1 MNHKKAKI
9 PIAVTM
15 GDAAGIGPEI
25 IVKALGVK
33 DLHRRALPVVIGD
46 AKTMEQALSIA
57 KSGLRIQPISQIE
70 EARDDPE
77 VIPVLDLKNIDLPLL
92 KHGRIDPMAGK
103 AAVEY
108 IQKAVELALE
118 GRVGAI
124 VTAPIHKEAI
134 NKAGFHYAGHTE
146 LLAHL
151 TNTRE
156 YAMLLAHGPFR
167 VSHVTTHTSMRNS
180 CDRIKKERVSTVI
193 RLTHEFLKRLGIES
207 PRIGVAGLNPHSGED
222 GLFGDEEQQE
232 ILPAIREARDKGWNV
247 EGPVPPD
254 TVFSK
259 MRGRQYDA
267 VVAMYHDQGHI
278 AVKLVGF
285 SMKPGGKEWDKMSG
299 INLTLGL
306 PIIRTSVDHG
316 VAFGKAGEGRANHQS
331 MVDAIKLAVQLAA
344 PKPVGTKA
352 KNPGPGAEKGRRAF
366 PIPTK

>member
-1 MNHKKAKI
+1 MKVRKPKI
-9 PIAVTM
+9 PIAITM

-25 IVKALGVK
+25 IVKALERK
-33 DLHRRALPVVIGD
+33 ELHRQALPVVIGD
-46 AKTMEQALSIA
+46 ARTMEQALSIA
-57 KSGLRIQPISQIE
+57 KSELRIRAISDLGQIQE
-70 EARDDPE
+70 NPG
-77 VIPVLDLKNIDLPLL
+77 IINVLDLKNIDLPNL
-92 KHGRIDPMAGK
+92 KHGRVDPMPGK

-108 IQKAVELALE
+108 IQKAVALALE
-118 GRVGAI
+118 GRVAAI

-134 NKAGFHYAGHTE
+134 NKAGFHYSGHTE

-151 TNTRE
+151 TGSKD

-167 VSHVTTHTSMRNS
+167 VSHVTTHTSMRNA
-180 CDRIKKERVSTVI
+180 CDRIKKERVLTVI
-193 RLTHEFLKRLGIES
+193 RLTYEFLKKLGIEN

-222 GLFGDEEQQE
+222 GLFGDEEKKE
-232 ILPAIREARDKGWNV
+232 IIPAIEGAKGKGWNV

-254 TVFSK
+254 TVFTK
-259 MRGRQYDA
+259 MKGKQYDA

-316 VAFGKAGEGRANHQS
+316 VAFGKAGEGRANPQS
-331 MVDAIKLAVQLAA
+331 MVDAIKLAIQLAS
-344 PKPVGTKA
+344 KTVG
-352 KNPGPGAEKGRRAF
+352 GQV
-366 PIPTK
+366 

>member
-1 MNHKKAKI
+1 MRGKKNKI
-9 PIAVTM
+9 PIAITM

-25 IVKALGVK
+25 IVKALERK
-33 DLHRRALPVVIGD
+33 ELHRQARLVVIGD
-46 AKTMEQALSIA
+46 AKAMVQAVSIA
-57 KSGLRIQPISQIE
+57 RSRLKIQAISSTDQ
-70 EARDDPE
+70 AGDDPGIIY
-77 VIPVLDLKNIDLPLL
+77 VMDLKNINLKKL
-92 KHGRIDPMAGK
+92 KHGRIDPMPGK

-108 IQKAVELALE
+108 IQKAVALAME

-151 TNTRE
+151 TSTKE

-167 VSHVTTHTSMRNS
+167 VSHVTTHTSMRKA
-180 CDRIKKERVSTVI
+180 CDRIKKERILTVI
-193 RLTHEFLKRLGIES
+193 RLTYEFLQKLGVEN

-222 GLFGDEEQQE
+222 GLFGDEEIKE
-232 ILPAIREARDKGWNV
+232 ITPAVEEAREKGWKV

-254 TVFSK
+254 TVFTK
-259 MRGRQYDA
+259 MRGKQYDA

-299 INLTLGL
+299 VNVTMGL

-316 VAFGKAGEGRANHQS
+316 VAFGKAGEGRANPQS
-331 MVDAIKLAVQLAA
+331 IVDAIKLAIKLAL
-344 PKPVGTKA
+344 K
-352 KNPGPGAEKGRRAF
+352 
-366 PIPTK
+366 

>member
-1 MNHKKAKI
+1 MRKKGKV
-9 PIAVTM
+9 PIAITM

-25 IVKALGVK
+25 IVKALDRK
-33 DLHRRALPVVIGD
+33 DLRRKALPIVIGD
-46 AKTMEQALSIA
+46 AGAMEQALSIA
-57 KSGLRIQPISQIE
+57 KSSLRIQPIMEIGQ
-70 EARDDPE
+70 AQDHPGM
-77 VIPVLDLKNIDLPLL
+77 IPVLDLKNIDLARL
-92 KHGRIDPMAGK
+92 KHGRVDPMPGK

-108 IQKAVELALE
+108 IEKAVALAME

-134 NKAGFHYAGHTE
+134 NKAGYHYAGHTE

-156 YAMLLAHGPFR
+156 YAMLLAHGSFR
-167 VSHVTTHTSMRNS
+167 VSHVTTHTSMRKA
-180 CDRIKKERVSTVI
+180 CDRIKKDRVLTVI
-193 RLTHEFLKRLGIES
+193 RLTYEVLKQLGIEN

-222 GLFGDEEQQE
+222 GLFGDEEKTE
-232 ILPAIREARDKGWNV
+232 ITPAIEEAKNKGWNV

-254 TVFSK
+254 TVFTK
-259 MRGRQYDA
+259 MKGKQYDA

-299 INLTLGL
+299 INMTLGL

-316 VAFGKAGEGRANHQS
+316 VAFGKAGEGRANPQS
-331 MVDAIKLAVQLAA
+331 MVEAIQLAIQLA
-344 PKPVGTKA
+344 TK
-352 KNPGPGAEKGRRAF
+352 KK
-366 PIPTK
+366 

>member
-1 MNHKKAKI
+1 MRKKAKV
-9 PIAVTM
+9 PIAITM

-25 IVKALGVK
+25 IVKALECK
-33 DLHRRALPVVIGD
+33 DLRRKALPIVIGD
-46 AKTMEQALSIA
+46 AGTMEQALSIA
-57 KSGLRIQPISQIE
+57 KSNLKIQPIAEVEQ
-70 EARDDPE
+70 AQDDPLL
-77 VIPVLDLKNIDLPLL
+77 IPVLDLNNIDFPRL
-92 KHGRIDPMAGK
+92 KHGQVDPMPGK

-108 IQKAVELALE
+108 IQKAVSLAME

-151 TNTRE
+151 TGTKE
-156 YAMLLAHGPFR
+156 YCMLLAHGSFR

-180 CDRIKKERVSTVI
+180 CDRIKKERVLTVI
-193 RLTHEFLKRLGIES
+193 RLTYEFLKQLGLEN

-222 GLFGDEEQQE
+222 GLFGDEEKKE
-232 ILPAIREARDKGWNV
+232 IIPAIEEAKGKGWNV

-254 TVFSK
+254 TVFTK
-259 MRGRQYDA
+259 MKGKQYDA

-299 INLTLGL
+299 INMTLGL

-316 VAFGKAGEGRANHQS
+316 VAFGKAGEGRANPQS
-331 MVDAIKLAVQLAA
+331 MVDAIKLAIQLA
-344 PKPVGTKA
+344 KQK
-352 KNPGPGAEKGRRAF
+352 K
-366 PIPTK
+366 

>member
-1 MNHKKAKI
+1 MKPKSAKM
-9 PIAVTM
+9 PIAITM

-25 IVKALGVK
+25 IVKALERR
-33 DLHRRALPVVIGD
+33 DLRRQAIPIVIGD
-46 AKTMEQALSIA
+46 GPTMEQALSIA
-57 KSGLRIQPISQIE
+57 KSHLKIQPIAEVEQ
-70 EARDDPE
+70 ARDDPE
-77 VIPVLDLKNIDLPLL
+77 SIPVLDLKNIDISRL
-92 KHGRIDPMAGK
+92 KHGKVDPMPGK

-108 IQKAVELALE
+108 IQKAVALAME
-118 GRVGAI
+118 GRVKAI

-151 TNTRE
+151 TNTKE

-167 VSHVTTHTSMRNS
+167 VSHVTTHTSMRKA
-180 CDRIKKERVSTVI
+180 CDRIKKDRVLTVI
-193 RLTHEFLKRLGIES
+193 RLTFEVLKQLGIEN

-222 GLFGDEEQQE
+222 GLFGDEEKNE
-232 ILPAIREARDKGWNV
+232 ITPAIEEAKSRGWNV

-254 TVFSK
+254 TVFTK
-259 MRGRQYDA
+259 MKGKQYDA

-299 INLTLGL
+299 INMTMGL

-316 VAFGKAGEGRANHQS
+316 VAFGKAGEGRANPQS
-331 MVDAIKLAVQLAA
+331 MVDAIKMAVQLA
-344 PKPVGTKA
+344 KK
-352 KNPGPGAEKGRRAF
+352 KE
-366 PIPTK
+366 

>member
-1 MNHKKAKI
+1 MRKKGKV
-9 PIAVTM
+9 PIAITM

-25 IVKALGVK
+25 IVKALDRK
-33 DLHRRALPVVIGD
+33 DLRRKALPIVIGD
-46 AKTMEQALSIA
+46 AGAMEQALSIA
-57 KSGLRIQPISQIE
+57 KSSLRIQPLTEIGQ
-70 EARDDPE
+70 AQDHPGM
-77 VIPVLDLKNIDLPLL
+77 IPVLDLKNIDLARL
-92 KHGRIDPMAGK
+92 KHGRVDPMPGK

-108 IQKAVELALE
+108 IEKAVALAME

-134 NKAGFHYAGHTE
+134 NKAGYHYAGHTE

-156 YAMLLAHGPFR
+156 YAMLLAHGSFR
-167 VSHVTTHTSMRNS
+167 VSHVTTHTSMRKA
-180 CDRIKKERVSTVI
+180 CDRIKKDRVLTVI
-193 RLTHEFLKRLGIES
+193 RLTYEVLKQLGIEN

-222 GLFGDEEQQE
+222 GLFGDEEKTE
-232 ILPAIREARDKGWNV
+232 ITPAIEEAKNKGWNV

-254 TVFSK
+254 TVFTK
-259 MRGRQYDA
+259 MKGKQYDA

-299 INLTLGL
+299 INMTLGL

-316 VAFGKAGEGRANHQS
+316 VAFGKAGEGRANPQS
-331 MVDAIKLAVQLAA
+331 MVEAIQLAIQLA
-344 PKPVGTKA
+344 TK
-352 KNPGPGAEKGRRAF
+352 KK
-366 PIPTK
+366 

>member
-1 MNHKKAKI
+1 MRKKGKV
-9 PIAVTM
+9 PIAITM

-25 IVKALGVK
+25 IVKALDRK
-33 DLHRRALPVVIGD
+33 DLRRKALPIVIGD
-46 AKTMEQALSIA
+46 AGAMEQALSIA
-57 KSGLRIQPISQIE
+57 KSSLRIQPIMEIGQ
-70 EARDDPE
+70 AQDHPGM
-77 VIPVLDLKNIDLPLL
+77 IPVLDLKNIDLARL
-92 KHGRIDPMAGK
+92 KHGRVDPMPGK

-108 IQKAVELALE
+108 IEKAVALAME

-134 NKAGFHYAGHTE
+134 NKAGYHYAGHTE

-156 YAMLLAHGPFR
+156 YAMLLAHGSFR
-167 VSHVTTHTSMRNS
+167 VSHVTTHTSMRKA
-180 CDRIKKERVSTVI
+180 CDRIKKDRVLTVI
-193 RLTHEFLKRLGIES
+193 RLTHEVLKQLGIEN

-222 GLFGDEEQQE
+222 GLFGDEEKTE
-232 ILPAIREARDKGWNV
+232 ITPAIEEAKNKGWNV

-254 TVFSK
+254 TVFTK
-259 MRGRQYDA
+259 MKGKQYDA

-299 INLTLGL
+299 INMTLGL

-316 VAFGKAGEGRANHQS
+316 VAFGKAGEGRANPQS
-331 MVDAIKLAVQLAA
+331 MVEAIQLAIQLA
-344 PKPVGTKA
+344 TK
-352 KNPGPGAEKGRRAF
+352 KK
-366 PIPTK
+366 

>member
-1 MNHKKAKI
+1 MKPKKAKMA
-9 PIAVTM
+9 IAITM

-25 IVKALGVK
+25 IVKALERR
-33 DLHRRALPVVIGD
+33 DLRRQALLIVIGD
-46 AKTMEQALSIA
+46 GPTMEQALSIA
-57 KSGLRIQPISQIE
+57 KSNLKIQPIAEVEQ
-70 EARDDPE
+70 ARDDPE
-77 VIPVLDLKNIDLPLL
+77 SIPVLDLKNIDISKL
-92 KHGRIDPMAGK
+92 KHGKVDPMPGK

-108 IQKAVELALE
+108 IQKAVALAME
-118 GRVGAI
+118 GRVKAI

-146 LLAHL
+146 LLAQL
-151 TNTRE
+151 TNTKE

-167 VSHVTTHTSMRNS
+167 VSHVTTHTSMRKA
-180 CDRIKKERVSTVI
+180 CDRIKKDRVLTVI
-193 RLTHEFLKRLGIES
+193 RLTYEVLKQLGIEN

-222 GLFGDEEQQE
+222 GLFGDEEKNE
-232 ILPAIREARDKGWNV
+232 ITPAIEEAKNKGWNA

-259 MRGRQYDA
+259 MKGKQYDA

-299 INLTLGL
+299 INMTMGL

-316 VAFGKAGEGRANHQS
+316 VAFGKAGEGRANPQS
-331 MVDAIKLAVQLAA
+331 MVDAVKLAIQLA
-344 PKPVGTKA
+344 KQK
-352 KNPGPGAEKGRRAF
+352 K
-366 PIPTK
+366 